1 MKPSTSSAE
10 ELTNL
15 EIIQELPTEVML
27 RQFMVAHH
35 LDERLMLAVSREWLF
50 QGRLAQLP
58 FFQRQEW
65 RNWLIMGGRGS
76 GKTRAGA
83 EWISGM
89 AQGFM
94 PFADKACGTIALVG
108 ETLADVREVMVEGPS
123 GLLAVSRHQR
133 PRLESTRRRLVWESG
148 AVASFYSSEDPESL
162 RGPQFSAAWCDE
174 LAKWKN
180 PQQTWDMLQFG
191 LRLGDYPRQVIT
203 TTPRMQ
209 ALLRQLLDDPG
220 TVTTHMRTDENAAHL
235 APDFLQAMQARYGGT
250 ALGRQ
255 ELDGVLIA
263 DRENALWTRMQ
274 LESLYQPQIPEL
286 QRIVIAVDPPA
297 TSTKNSDSCGIVVVG
312 LDLSGVAWV
321 LEDASLPMAKPHQW
335 AARVVDCYHRNRADL
350 VVAEVNQGGDMVSA
364 VIHAQDETVA
374 VKPVRAQ
381 RGKYLRAEPVAALYE
396 QGRVRHARR
405 FAELEDEMCDF
416 AVSGLSSGR
425 SPDRMDALVW
435 ALHALLL
442 HDTDKPRIRQF
453 R

>member
-1 MKPSTSSAE
+1 MNSA
-10 ELTNL
+10 
-15 EIIQELPTEVML
+15 
-27 RQFMVAHH
+27 
-35 LDERLMLAVSREWLF
+35 DRLQQLFNDKVVIATSREWLF

-58 FFQRQEW
+58 PLQQHVW

-89 AQGFM
+89 AQGLA
-94 PFADKACGTIALVG
+94 PFTDKACGSIALVG

-123 GLLAVSRHQR
+123 DILSVSRLQR
-133 PRLESTRRRLVWESG
+133 PRLETTRRRLVWESG
-148 AVASFYSSEDPESL
+148 AVASFYSSEDPDSL

-191 LRLGDYPRQVIT
+191 LRLGDNPRQVVT
-203 TTPRMQ
+203 TTPKMQ
-209 ALLRQLLDDPG
+209 ALLRALLDDPA
-220 TVTTHMRTDENAAHL
+220 TVMTHMRTDENAAHL
-235 APDFLQAMQARYGGT
+235 APAFLQAMQLRYAGT

-263 DRENALWTRMQ
+263 DRDDALWTRAQ
-274 LESLYQPQIPEL
+274 LEALHDAAVPEL

-297 TSTKNSDSCGIVVVG
+297 TSTKNSDACGIIVAG
-312 LDLSGVAWV
+312 IDDDGMAWV
-321 LEDASLPMAKPHQW
+321 LADASLHAAKPHQW
-335 AARVVDCYHRNRADL
+335 AAQVVKYYHLYDADL
-350 VVAEVNQGGDMVSA
+350 VVAEVNQGGDMVTA
-364 VIHAQDETVA
+364 VIHAQDTTVA
-374 VKPVRAQ
+374 VKSVRAQ

-396 QGRVRHARR
+396 QGRIRHAQRLP
-405 FAELEDEMCDF
+405 ELEDEMCDF

-442 HDTDKPRIRQF
+442 QETHRPRIRNL

>member
-1 MKPSTSSAE
+1 MKLSASSAP
-10 ELTNL
+10 
-15 EIIQELPTEVML
+15 ELPNSELFKFLSDAGV
-27 RQFMVAHH
+27 
-35 LDERLMLAVSREWLF
+35 DEQAIVAVSKEWLF

-58 FFQRQEW
+58 VFQKQDW
-65 RNWLIMGGRGS
+65 RSWVIMGGRGS

-89 AQGFM
+89 AQGLA
-94 PFADKACGTIALVG
+94 PFCDKACGNIALVG
-108 ETLADVREVMVEGPS
+108 ETLADVREVMVDGPS
-123 GLLAVSRHQR
+123 GILSVSRLQR

-148 AVASFYSSEDPESL
+148 AVASFYSSEDPDSL

-191 LRLGDYPRQVIT
+191 LRLGDNPRQVVT
-203 TTPRMQ
+203 TTPKMQ
-209 ALLRQLLDDPG
+209 ALLRDLLSDPA
-220 TVTTHMRTDENAAHL
+220 TIMTHMRTDENSAHL
-235 APDFLQAMQARYGGT
+235 APAFLLAMQQRYAGT

-263 DRENALWTRMQ
+263 DREDALWSREQ
-274 LESLYQPQIPEL
+274 LEALYESVVPEL

-297 TSTKNSDSCGIVVVG
+297 TSTKNSDACGIIVAG
-312 LDLSGVAWV
+312 LDADGLAWV
-321 LEDASLPMAKPHQW
+321 LDDATLQGVKPHQW
-335 AARVVDCYHRNRADL
+335 AAQIVQFYHRYQADL
-350 VVAEVNQGGDMVSA
+350 VVAEVNQGGDMVMA
-364 VIHAQDETVA
+364 VIHAQDASVA

-396 QGRVRHARR
+396 QGRIRHARR
-405 FAELEDEMCDF
+405 FPELEDEMCDF
-416 AVSGLSSGR
+416 AVNGLSSGR

-435 ALHALLL
+435 ALHTLLL
-442 HDTDKPRIRQF
+442 QDTHKPRIRQL

>member
-1 MKPSTSSAE
+1 MQKEHLLAGKVFE
-10 ELTNL
+10 DRV
-15 EIIQELPTEVML
+15 I
-27 RQFMVAHH
+27 VAASH
-35 LDERLMLAVSREWLF
+35 EWLF
-50 QGRLAQLP
+50 QGRVAQLP
-58 FFQRQEW
+58 PLQQQAW
-65 RNWLIMGGRGS
+65 RSWLIMGGRGS

-89 AQGFM
+89 AQGLA
-94 PFADKACGTIALVG
+94 PFTDKACGTIALVG

-123 GLLAVSRHQR
+123 GILSVSRLQR

-148 AVASFYSSEDPESL
+148 AVASFYSSEDPDSL

-191 LRLGDYPRQVIT
+191 LRLGEQPRQVIT
-203 TTPRMQ
+203 TTPKMQ
-209 ALLRQLLDDPG
+209 ALLCHLLDDPA
-220 TVTTHMRTDENAAHL
+220 TVITHMRTDENAAHL
-235 APDFLQAMQARYGGT
+235 APAFLQAMQLRYGGT

-263 DRENALWTRMQ
+263 DRDDALWTRQQ
-274 LESLYQPQIPEL
+274 LEFLHNPEVPLL

-297 TSTKNSDSCGIVVVG
+297 TSTKNSDACGIIVAG
-312 LDLSGVAWV
+312 LDEAGNAWV
-321 LEDASLPMAKPHQW
+321 LDDASIRAAKPHQW
-335 AARVVDCYHRNRADL
+335 AAQVVQFYHRYDADL
-350 VVAEVNQGGDMVSA
+350 VVAEVNQGGDMVTA
-364 VIHAQDETVA
+364 VIHAQDATVA

-396 QGRVRHARR
+396 QGRIRHAGR
-405 FAELEDEMCDF
+405 FADLEDEMCDF

-442 HDTDKPRIRQF
+442 QDSHKPRIRNL